1 MLLLCTDGLTNVLED
16 KEIESVVNR
25 LIGSEL
31 DIEVLE
37 KNKKRNRSQEICDTL
52 VELTNQTSGYDNI
65 TAVMIKNKVNLHKT
79 TNVTD

>member
-1 MLLLCTDGLTNVLED
+1 MN
-16 KEIESVVNR
+16 KNI
-25 LIGSEL
+25 
-31 DIEVLE
+31 LE

-52 VELTNQTSGYDNI
+52 VELTNQTNGYDNI